1 MNNFIGKDYKLPAD
15 YGKRNKLISAFKR
28 LVNFLNTPLGDYEEM
43 DLALKNKIEIDA
55 LQASIQETRSILD
68 RRKHSYDIELE
79 RRGESKLGRRK
90 DDKNVKCIVTKHIL
104 RELYSVGDMDGFRK
118 LWTQNGIL
126 FSVFFFQAED
136 GIRDKAT

>member
-118 LWTQNGIL
+118 LWNQNGHL
-126 FSVFFFQAED
+126 FSDQS
-136 GIRDKAT
+136 KH